1 VNSLGRH
8 RVLVFGAH
16 PDDAEFGAGGLL
28 CRHADAGNVIRIVSL
43 TDGAAGHQT
52 LDRSGLAARRRAEAG
67 AAAALLG
74 AEFDVW
80 DNPDGELMVT
90 LPLRRRVIATMREFR
105 PDLVLTH
112 RIHDYHPDHRAT
124 AELVRDACYMV
135 RVPGIV
141 PELPALDAD
150 PVVAAMVDFFTRP
163 QPFQADVAIDIGDV
177 FERVVQLLDCHAS
190 QVYEWLP
197 HVEHVAEPVPAG
209 AAERLEW
216 LRRFVRRRP
225 RAVAKRWGNGAQ
237 YAEVFEISEYARRPS
252 DAELGSLFPTGS
264 SRLLKNSADA

>member
-1 VNSLGRH
+1 LACKSTVNPLGKH

-28 CRHADAGNVIRIVSL
+28 CLHADAGSEIRIVSL
-43 TDGAAGHQT
+43 TDGSAGHQT
-52 LDRSGLAARRRAEAG
+52 LDRRSLAARRRTEAG

-74 AEFDVW
+74 AEVDVW
-80 DNPDGELMVT
+80 DCPDGELVPT
-90 LPLRRRVIATMREFR
+90 LPLRRRVIEAMREFR

-135 RVPGIV
+135 RVPAIV
-141 PELPALDAD
+141 PDVPALDVD

-163 QPFQADVAIDIGDV
+163 QPFQADVLIDIGAV
-177 FERVVQLLDCHAS
+177 FDRVVRLLDCHAS

-197 HVEHVAEPVPAG
+197 HVERIPEPVPA
-209 AAERLEW
+209 AADARLQW
-216 LRRFVRRRP
+216 LARFVRRRP
-225 RAVAKRWGNGAQ
+225 RAVAKRWGNGCD
-237 YAEVFEISEYARRPS
+237 YAEVFEISEYGRRPGN
-252 DAELGSLFPTGS
+252 AELRALFAMP
-264 SRLLKNSADA
+264 

>member
-1 VNSLGRH
+1 VKLDKP

-28 CRHADAGNVIRIVSL
+28 CRHANAGSTIRMVSV
-43 TDGAAGHQT
+43 TDGSAGHHT
-52 LDRSGLAARRRAEAG
+52 LGRAALAARRRQEAE

-74 AEFDVW
+74 AALDIW
-80 DNPDGELMVT
+80 DCPDGELTAT
-90 LPLRRRVIATMREFR
+90 LPLRHRVIETMRTFQ

-135 RVPGIV
+135 RVPGIL
-141 PELPALDAD
+141 PEVPALARD

-163 QPFQADVAIDIGDV
+163 QPFQADVVIDIGDV
-177 FERVVQLLDCHAS
+177 FDRVVALLACHAS

-197 HVEHVAEPVPAG
+197 FVERIAEPVPEPGDA
-209 AAERLEW
+209 RLEW
-216 LRRFVRRRP
+216 LARFARRRP
-225 RAVAKRWGNGAQ
+225 RAVAKRWGKGIE
-237 YAEVFEISEYARRPS
+237 YAEAFEISEYARRPT
-252 DAELGSLFPTGS
+252 ANELSALFPN
-264 SRLLKNSADA
+264 R

>member
-1 VNSLGRH
+1 VKLDKS

-28 CRHADAGNVIRIVSL
+28 CRHADAGSAIRMVSV
-43 TDGAAGHQT
+43 TDGSAGHQT
-52 LDRSGLAARRRAEAG
+52 LGRAALAARRRQEAE

-74 AEFDVW
+74 AELEIW
-80 DNPDGELMVT
+80 DCRDGELAAS
-90 LPLRRRVIATMREFR
+90 LPLRHRVIETMRTFQ

-135 RVPGIV
+135 RVPGI
-141 PELPALDAD
+141 LPAVPALAKD

-163 QPFQADVAIDIGDV
+163 QPFQADVVIDIGDV
-177 FERVVQLLDCHAS
+177 FDRVVALLACHAS

-197 HVEHVAEPVPAG
+197 FVERITEPVPEPG
-209 AAERLEW
+209 GTRLEW
-216 LRRFVRRRP
+216 LARFVRRRP
-225 RAVAKRWGNGAQ
+225 RAVAKRWGNGID
-237 YAEVFEISEYARRPS
+237 YAEVFEISEYARRPTA
-252 DAELGSLFPTGS
+252 DELPRLFPN
-264 SRLLKNSADA
+264 R

>member
-1 VNSLGRH
+1 VNPLRKH

-28 CRHADAGNVIRIVSL
+28 CRHADAGSRIRIISV
-43 TDGAAGHQT
+43 TDGSAGHQT
-52 LDRSGLAARRRAEAG
+52 LDRPALAARRREEAS

-74 AEFDVW
+74 AELEVW
-80 DNPDGELMVT
+80 ECADGELVPT
-90 LPLRRRVIATMREFR
+90 LPLRRRVIETMRAFR

-112 RIHDYHPDHRAT
+112 RTQDYHPDHRAT

-141 PELPALDAD
+141 PNVPALDAD

-163 QPFQADVAIDIGDV
+163 QPFQADVVIDIGAV
-177 FERVVQLLDCHAS
+177 FDRVVRLLDCHAS

-197 HVEHVAEPVPAG
+197 HVERIAEPVPSA
-209 AAERLEW
+209 AAERLDW
-216 LRRFVRRRP
+216 LARFVRRRP
-225 RAVAKRWGNGAQ
+225 RAVAKRWGNGCE
-237 YAEVFEISEYARRPS
+237 YAEVFEISEYGRRPT
-252 DAELGSLFPTGS
+252 DAQLRDLFPTP
-264 SRLLKNSADA
+264 